1 MSLEEDNLREERLS
15 GQEIEVVELEAPSQ
29 DHTRVPTTGGVGQ
42 QRRSSSRSVKS
53 VVELEAPSQDHTRV
67 PTTGSVGQQRR
78 SSSRSV
84 KSHESRKADHAP
96 AVSQIAPIDR
106 FRAAVRKVM
115 AVNRMSTFVLSASGR
130 LGAEPGID
138 PRRDSAYAAYGHVRQ
153 KCVIDVI
160 DYSSIRCSAGR
171 MSNSGFISFLQND
184 RASAREPWVRVRWIN
199 IGGISWD
206 VISALAMKYGK

>member
-1 MSLEEDNLREERLS
+1 MSLEGKPRGETLS

-29 DHTRVPTTGGVGQ
+29 DHTRVPTSVDQ
-42 QRRSSSRSVKS
+42 QRRSFS
-53 VVELEAPSQDHTRV
+53 H
-67 PTTGSVGQQRR
+67 
-78 SSSRSV
+78 SV
-84 KSHESRKADHAP
+84 KSHESRKADRAP
-96 AVSQIAPIDR
+96 AVSQLTPKDR
-106 FRAAVRKVM
+106 FRAAVRKVI
-115 AVNRMSTFVLSASGR
+115 AVHRTSTFVLRGR

-138 PRRDSAYAAYGHVRQ
+138 PRRDSAFAAYGHVRQ